1 MLIKLAVMF
10 ALFCALLYVLNKI
23 MPDFQ
28 MRAGAIPLVSLLLV
42 GVNVVVGWFLN
53 SSAAVVNFLTL
64 GVVKAIVNF
73 LTLGLFSLL
82 VSYIFNL
89 IIFYLVDR
97 LSENLTIKSTKTL
110 LVSAAALQ
118 FSNYVLGKV
127 F

>member
-10 ALFCALLYVLNKI
+10 ALFCALLYILNKI

-28 MRAGAIPLVSLLLV
+28 IRAGAIPLVSLLLV
-42 GVNVVVGWFLN
+42 GVNVVVGWLLN

-97 LSENLTIKSTKTL
+97 LSDSLTIKSTKTL